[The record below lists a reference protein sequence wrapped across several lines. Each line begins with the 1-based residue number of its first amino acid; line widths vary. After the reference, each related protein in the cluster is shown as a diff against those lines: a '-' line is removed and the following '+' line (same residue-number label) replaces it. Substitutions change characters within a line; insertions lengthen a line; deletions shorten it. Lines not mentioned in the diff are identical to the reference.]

1 MMGPFEYF
9 EPLSI
14 EETVSLL
21 KKYGDKAKVLAG
33 GTDLVPQMKEKT
45 IRPEF
50 VISIGRIANLDYIRL
65 DREKGLKI
73 GALTTIR
80 SIEQSPQLQPKY
92 GLICQSASQM
102 ASIAVRNVAT
112 VGGNLCNASPSADI
126 ATALMA
132 LSAKTK
138 LVSTA
143 GERIVPLED
152 FILGPGA
159 TALKTDE
166 LLTEVQIPSPPAHTA
181 GVYIK
186 YTTRGGEELALIGV
200 AALLT
205 LSAGDGTC
213 TEAKVALGAV
223 APTPIR
229 ARRAEGV
236 LKGKKIDQELIE
248 KAALTASNESSPI
261 DDIRGSAEYRRE
273 MLKVFTRDAIR
284 QAAELA
290 KSAA

>member
-1 MMGPFEYF
+1 MGPFEYL
-9 EPLSI
+9 EPQTI
-14 EETVSLL
+14 QEAMSLL
-21 KKYGDKAKVLAG
+21 NKYGNKAKVLAG

-45 IRPEF
+45 IRPEY
-50 VISIGRIANLDYIRL
+50 VISIGRIAGLDYIRF
-65 DREKGLKI
+65 DGEKGLRI

-92 GLICQSASQM
+92 GLICQAASQM

-112 VGGNLCNASPSADI
+112 VGGSLCNASPSAD
-126 ATALMA
+126 TAPALIA
-132 LSAKTK
+132 LSAKAK
-138 LVSTA
+138 LVSAA

-152 FILGPGA
+152 FFTGPGA
-159 TALKTDE
+159 TVLKTGE
-166 LLTEVQIPSPPAHTA
+166 LLTELQIPSPPAHTA

-186 YTTRGGEELALIGV
+186 YSTRGGEELALIGV

-205 LSAGDGTC
+205 LNTGDGTC
-213 TEAKVALGAV
+213 TDAKVVLGAV

-229 ARRAEGV
+229 ARGAEGV
-236 LKGKKIDQELIE
+236 LKGKRIDQGLIE
-248 KAALTASNESSPI
+248 KAAQTASDESSPI

-273 MLKVFTRDAIR
+273 MLKVFARDAIK

-290 KSAA
+290 KSTT

>member
-45 IRPEF
+45 TRPEF

-65 DREKGLKI
+65 DGEKGLKI

-92 GLICQSASQM
+92 GLICQSASQT

-138 LVSTA
+138 LVSPA

-166 LLTEVQIPSPPAHTA
+166 LLTEIQIPSPPAHTA

-213 TEAKVALGAV
+213 TEAKLALGAV

-248 KAALTASNESSPI
+248 KAALTASDESSPI

>member
-1 MMGPFEYF
+1 MGPFEYF

-166 LLTEVQIPSPPAHTA
+166 LLTEIQIPSPPAHTA

>member
-1 MMGPFEYF
+1 MGPFEYF

-45 IRPEF
+45 TRPEF

-65 DREKGLKI
+65 DGEKGLKI
-73 GALTTIR
+73 GALTIIR

-132 LSAKTK
+132 LSATVK
-138 LVSTA
+138 LVGAT

-152 FILGPGA
+152 FFTGPGA
-159 TALKTDE
+159 TILKTNE

-213 TEAKVALGAV
+213 TDAKLALGAV

-273 MLKVFTRDAIR
+273 MLKIFTRDAIR

>member
-1 MMGPFEYF
+1 MGPFEYL
-9 EPLSI
+9 EPQTI
-14 EETVSLL
+14 QEAMSLL
-21 KKYGDKAKVLAG
+21 SKYGNKAKVLAG
-33 GTDLVPQMKEKT
+33 GTDLVPLLKEKT
-45 IRPEF
+45 IRPEY
-50 VISIGRIANLDYIRL
+50 VISIGRIAGLDYIRL
-65 DREKGLKI
+65 DGEKGLRI

-92 GLICQSASQM
+92 ELICQAASQM

-112 VGGNLCNASPSADI
+112 VGGNLCNASPSADM
-126 ATALMA
+126 ATALIA

-138 LVSTA
+138 LVSPA

-152 FILGPGA
+152 FFTGPGA
-159 TALKTDE
+159 TVLKTDE
-166 LLTEVQIPSPPAHTA
+166 LLTELQIPSPPAHTA

-186 YTTRGGEELALIGV
+186 YSTRGGEELALIGV

-213 TEAKVALGAV
+213 TDAKVALGAV

-236 LKGKKIDQELIE
+236 LKGKKIEQGLIE
-248 KAALTASNESSPI
+248 EAARIASDESSPI

-273 MLKVFTRDAIR
+273 MLKVFARDAIR

>member
-1 MMGPFEYF
+1 MGPFEYF

-45 IRPEF
+45 TRPEF
-50 VISIGRIANLDYIRL
+50 VISIGRIANLDYIRFNG
-65 DREKGLKI
+65 EKGLKI

-92 GLICQSASQM
+92 GLIYQSASQM

-132 LSAKTK
+132 LSATVK
-138 LVSTA
+138 LVGAT

-152 FILGPGA
+152 FFTGPGA
-159 TALKTDE
+159 TILKTNE

-213 TEAKVALGAV
+213 TDAKLALGAV

-248 KAALTASNESSPI
+248 KAALTASDESSPI

-273 MLKVFTRDAIR
+273 MLKIFTRDAIR